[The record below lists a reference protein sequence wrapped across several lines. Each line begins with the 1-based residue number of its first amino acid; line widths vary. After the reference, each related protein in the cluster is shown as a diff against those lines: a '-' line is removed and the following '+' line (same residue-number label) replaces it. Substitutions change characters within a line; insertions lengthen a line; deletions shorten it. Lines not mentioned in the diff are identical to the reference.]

1 MSGRIHPDRA
11 VGRDRDHRDVPR
23 VPAKA
28 TSIFSKSDVIPGGE
42 TAMLVPILIDLLIGC
57 SLMLLAGWAG
67 DTLRYSARRG
77 RRGVCFK
84 EQADWTRMSHPW
96 DPWS

>member
-11 VGRDRDHRDVPR
+11 VGRDRDHREVPR

-28 TSIFSKSDVIPGGE
+28 TSIFSKSDVISRGD
-42 TAMLVPILIDLLIGC
+42 TAMIVPILIGLLIGC
-57 SLMLLAGWAG
+57 SLLILAGWVG
-67 DTLRYSARRG
+67 ETLRAGERRG
-77 RRGVCFK
+77 RRSVCFK
-84 EQADWTRMSHPW
+84 KRADWTRMSHPW